1 MEPKKVYR
9 CIVCGTELQAVKM
22 GIMCETCKKDKHA
35 QDNRPYTKDTA
46 YLIRK
51 YYKEYRDKGLSHK
64 KAIKKI
70 AEVLARSE
78 KNVMIAFLEK
88 RCEL

>member
-1 MEPKKVYR
+1 MEILFATTKK
-9 CIVCGTELQAVKM
+9 
-22 GIMCETCKKDKHA
+22 
-35 QDNRPYTKDTA
+35 
-46 YLIRK
+46 
-51 YYKEYRDKGLSHK
+51 HK

-78 KNVMIAFLEK
+78 KNVMIAFSEK